1 MWIYNDQVI
10 RTPKTMVV
18 DGITYPRQIFRDTDT
33 LTALG
38 IIPYSEERINERY
51 YWKGTKTV
59 DENGHATF
67 ATTEKD
73 VETLKED
80 MIRKVKNAVSV
91 RLSQTDWMVIRA
103 SEGGTAVP
111 SDVTTY
117 RAGIRTEGNTK
128 ETEIDAL
135 TTIDEIIAYEEASFT
150 EVRRVV
156 VTTNNEDGTITESYH
171 ETDTISSNRT
181 IDKCTYFT
189 SVDPLAEVDAGLVSL
204 TED

>member
-10 RTPKTMVV
+10 KTPKTMVV
-18 DGITYPRQIFRDTDT
+18 DGITYPRQIFKDTDT

-38 IIPYSEERINERY
+38 ITPYSEESINERY

-73 VETLKED
+73 VDTLKED
-80 MIRKVKNAVSV
+80 MIRKVKNAVST
-91 RLSQTDWMVIRA
+91 RLASTDWMVIRA
-103 SEGGTAVP
+103 TEGGTAVP

-135 TTIDEIIAYEEASFT
+135 TTIDEIIAYEGASFT
-150 EVRRVV
+150 EVRKVGIYDD
-156 VTTNNEDGTITESYH
+156 DG
-171 ETDTISSNRT
+171 NRT
-181 IDKCTYFT
+181 GWEAENRSSTVSIDKCTYFT
-189 SVDPLAEVDAGLVSL
+189 SVDPLAEVDESFVSL